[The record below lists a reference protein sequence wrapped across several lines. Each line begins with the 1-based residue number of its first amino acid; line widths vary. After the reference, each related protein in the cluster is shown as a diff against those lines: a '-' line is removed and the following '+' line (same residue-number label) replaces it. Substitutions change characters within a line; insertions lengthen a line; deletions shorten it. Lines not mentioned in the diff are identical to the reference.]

1 MHRFFINSKEEKD
14 YNKAL
19 ADGRISE
26 REANFEEGDNERI
39 GPNVNRKRE
48 EELQRKKEKKLED
61 ERKKAIK
68 IL

>member
-61 ERKKAIK
+61 ERKTAIK

>member
-26 REANFEEGDNERI
+26 REANFE
-39 GPNVNRKRE
+39 
-48 EELQRKKEKKLED
+48 
-61 ERKKAIK
+61 
-68 IL
+68 

>member
-1 MHRFFINSKEEKD
+1 MHRFFLNSKEEKD

>member
-1 MHRFFINSKEEKD
+1 MHRFFINSKEERD

-48 EELQRKKEKKLED
+48 EELQRKKEKKLEE